1 MGRPI
6 VESAGR
12 FRRPARVVN
21 AGGKVATAKG
31 AIEGIKTPARAFMA
45 SDWVRKGRATARLM
59 DSEAEVS
66 PRTAS
71 PELAELAKTIGVKAD
86 ATTVFGSPIVDGE
99 RTVVPVAFGMV
110 VGLAIAMRL
119 MRPRATI
126 AR

>member
-1 MGRPI
+1 MGAERK
-6 VESAGR
+6 SDGATDG
-12 FRRPARVVN
+12 FRSRS
-21 AGGKVATAKG
+21 
-31 AIEGIKTPARAFMA
+31 F
-45 SDWVRKGRATARLM
+45 
-59 DSEAEVS
+59 AE
-66 PRTAS
+66 TAS